1 MGVETKSKEG
11 GTNWQT
17 ECHCCCCSY
26 EPQSVLE
33 LHQATFW
40 WRFAHLIHSARPL
53 AHHHP
58 ATDTHSHRTMATVDQ
73 LSLLFETSIMDTL
86 LEWNSNPEPLSQH
99 TSAGQIGI
107 ESAVFSKLVVL
118 VSTLAVGS
126 QARMAEN
133 MTGVV
138 DGEES
143 GTLWGFLESEFGSQL
158 AVVPKWSPQ
167 PHIWSVSAGPVG
179 PDPGLCD
186 VEGTWDWLQYVR
198 ACD

>member
-1 MGVETKSKEG
+1 
-11 GTNWQT
+11 
-17 ECHCCCCSY
+17 
-26 EPQSVLE
+26 
-33 LHQATFW
+33 
-40 WRFAHLIHSARPL
+40 
-53 AHHHP
+53 
-58 ATDTHSHRTMATVDQ
+58 MATVDQ
-73 LSLLFETSIMDTL
+73 LSLLFESSIMDTL

-133 MTGVV
+133 MIGVV

-179 PDPGLCD
+179 PHPGLWG
-186 VEGTWDWLQYVR
+186 VEGTWEELQHVR